1 MDQYHTSA
9 LALQKHLLNLRQELV
24 RLKADGQLEKAD
36 HLAGLIAHIELTLA
50 DMASPFRSPTL
61 Q

>member
-9 LALQKHLLNLRQELV
+9 VSLQKHLLNLRQELV
-24 RLKADGQLEKAD
+24 QLKAQGQLEKAD

-50 DMASPFRSPTL
+50 DMGPPFRSPTL

>member
-9 LALQKHLLNLRQELV
+9 ASLQKHLLNLRQELA
-24 RLKADGQLEKAD
+24 RLKAHGQLEKAD
-36 HLAGLIAHIELTLA
+36 HIAGLIAHIELTLA
-50 DMASPFRSPTL
+50 DIGSPFRSPTL